1 MRTTTTQNF
10 RTTHNAGVP
19 PAPSENE
26 QPRAAMEGE
35 KRVVKLN
42 GAVITMLY
50 TASGW
55 VNIRVE

>member
-1 MRTTTTQNF
+1 MLHHLKPTILR
-10 RTTHNAGVP
+10 RSG
-19 PAPSENE
+19 
-26 QPRAAMEGE
+26 PRAAMEGE

-55 VNIRVE
+55 VNIKVA

>member
-1 MRTTTTQNF
+1 MRTTTTQEF
-10 RTTHNAGVP
+10 RTTHTAGVP

-26 QPRAAMEGE
+26 QPRAAMEGD
-35 KRVVKLN
+35 KRIVRLN

-55 VNIRVE
+55 VNIKVA

>member
-1 MRTTTTQNF
+1 MRTTTTQDH

-19 PAPSENE
+19 PAPSENA
-26 QPRAAMEGE
+26 QPRAAMEGD

-50 TASGW
+50 TAAGW
-55 VNIRVE
+55 INVKVA